1 MYKKINWESV
11 PTEIVNSK
19 MERKLVYGDKIMVA
33 RMKIKDGFRV
43 PLHRHHHEQITQVI
57 SGTMRFWLGEN
68 REETLELSGG
78 DVLVIPSDLPHE
90 ALMVGDVEE
99 MDIWTPLR
107 EDWLDGSDNYLRID
121 DNGSGTKK

>member
-33 RMKIKDGFRV
+33 RMKIKGGFRV

-78 DVLVIPSDLPHE
+78 DVLVIPSDIPHE

-107 EDWLDGSDNYLRID
+107 EDWLDGSDNYLRND
-121 DNGSGTKK
+121 DGSGTKK